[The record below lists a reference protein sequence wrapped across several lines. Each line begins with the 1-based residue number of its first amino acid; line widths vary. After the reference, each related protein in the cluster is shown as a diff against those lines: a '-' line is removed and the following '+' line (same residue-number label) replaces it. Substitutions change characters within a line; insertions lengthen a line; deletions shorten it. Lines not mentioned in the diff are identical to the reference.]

1 MDILITDEFT
11 TLDNS
16 NELQNSV
23 FLLKLFDLTKSL
35 SVQVTN
41 RKGYVRNSE
50 FWKPFL
56 TSKGIEG
63 IYITL
68 N

>member
-1 MDILITDEFT
+1 MNLPHYIIVMNCKIQFFCLNFSIW
-11 TLDNS
+11 L
-16 NELQNSV
+16 
-23 FLLKLFDLTKSL
+23 KSL

-41 RKGYVRNSE
+41 RKGYARNSE